1 SLHIF
6 KLQHK
11 NVKIWFIMGS
21 ETLFYVSSDYIFYLF
36 LVRNLLI
43 DFALFYLMF
52 NWIGI
57 PPAFWKTPTLRAIQ
71 DFMRKIGR
79 HREL

>member
-1 SLHIF
+1 
-6 KLQHK
+6 
-11 NVKIWFIMGS
+11 MGS
-21 ETLFYVSSDYIFYLF
+21 ETLSYVSSDYIFYLF

-52 NWIGI
+52 NWIRMLAGLLFLVGI